1 MDNKK
6 TLCVMTY
13 YTLIGMMVAFAV
25 FFGVF
30 LWMSSTPTFA
40 QVLYTIWLVLI
51 VCAIIFDIIGIN
63 ANSMRGTIGYVLYVI
78 SVVTVIASFIVYGVM
93 SNNGALIGDEL
104 SLFTILLA
112 LSYGINVLAIIIYA
126 MGNTFSLKHIS
137 KTR

>member
-30 LWMSSTPTFA
+30 LWMSTTPLFA
-40 QVLYTIWLVLI
+40 QILYTIWLILI

-63 ANSMRGTIGYVLYVI
+63 ANTMRGTIGYVLYI
-78 SVVTVIASFIVYGVM
+78 ITVVTVIASFVVYGIM
-93 SNNGALIGDEL
+93 STNGALVGDDL

-112 LSYGINVLAIIIYA
+112 LSYGINILATIIYA
-126 MGNTFSLKHIS
+126 MGNTFSLKNI
-137 KTR
+137 KK